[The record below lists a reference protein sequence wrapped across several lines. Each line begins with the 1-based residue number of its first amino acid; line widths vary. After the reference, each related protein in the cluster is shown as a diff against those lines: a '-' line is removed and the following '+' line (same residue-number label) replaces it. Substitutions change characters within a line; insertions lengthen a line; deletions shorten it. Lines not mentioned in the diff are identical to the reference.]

1 MRSFDFF
8 FGVSLNKLLSC
19 RVAGYLSHHVAH
31 VESLLKVFAS
41 KEEQHGCQVITVQ
54 WSWWRHEME
63 TFSALLA
70 LCEGNPPVTFT
81 NGVTRSFDVF
91 FDLCLSK
98 RLSKESRRRWFETPS
113 RSLWR
118 HCNGSVSLPP
128 NIIVHKICVASSF
141 ATKSILDI
149 LSSSSSA
156 AAAAVAAAVVAAAL
170 LYSLVSY
177 VFKQKTFLSHQIY
190 SCAQPVFRFIVH

>member
-8 FGVSLNKLLSC
+8 SLVLVWTSC

-41 KEEQHGCQVITVQ
+41 KEEHHGCQVITVQ
-54 WSWWRHEME
+54 WSWWRHQME

-81 NGVTRSFDVF
+81 NGVTRSFYVF
-91 FDLCLSK
+91 FNLCLSK
-98 RLSKESRRRWFETPS
+98 RLNKESRRRWFETPS

-128 NIIVHKICVASSF
+128 NIVVQKNCVASSF

-149 LSSSSSA
+149 LSSSAAAA
-156 AAAAVAAAVVAAAL
+156 AAAAVSAAVVAASL
-170 LYSLVSY
+170 L
-177 VFKQKTFLSHQIY
+177 
-190 SCAQPVFRFIVH
+190 